1 MSEAETE
8 ARGLPPATGIFLA
21 IIVTVYALLAFSGG
35 DLDINPELILTWGGI
50 VPLKWLD
57 DEYWRLLAAGFLH
70 FSLMHIMANTICLL
84 AWGVPLEQLMGSLR
98 LAILLLG
105 SIVTGSIA
113 SVLMHQEVFVG
124 AGASGGTSGLLG
136 ALFLLWALRVI
147 VIPASFFAINIGLNV
162 AITLFVPG
170 IDWQAHLGG
179 FLGGAALAGLMVLW
193 AKARSAGR

>member
-1 MSEAETE
+1 MSGSGSEV
-8 ARGLPPATGIFLA
+8 RGMPPATGAFLA
-21 IIVTVYALLAFSGG
+21 VIVVVYALLAIAGG

-50 VPLKWLD
+50 VPLKWLGN
-57 DEYWRLLAAGFLH
+57 EYWRLLAAGFLH
-70 FSLMHIMANTICLL
+70 FSLMHIMANAICLL
-84 AWGVPLEQLMGSLR
+84 AWGVPLERLMGSAR

-113 SVLMHQEVFVG
+113 SVLMRQEVFVG

-147 VIPASFFAINIGLNV
+147 AMPASFFAINIGLNI
-162 AITLFVPG
+162 AIALFVPG

-179 FLGGAALAGLMVLW
+179 FLGGAALAGVMVLQ
-193 AKARSAGR
+193 ARSARR

>member
-1 MSEAETE
+1 MSETDTE
-8 ARGLPPATGIFLA
+8 ARGLPPATGAFLA
-21 IIVTVYALLAFSGG
+21 IIVTVYALLAFASG
-35 DLDINPELILTWGGI
+35 DLDINPEMILTWGGI

-57 DEYWRLLAAGFLH
+57 GEYWRLLAAGFLH

-84 AWGVPLEQLMGSLR
+84 AWGVPLERLMGSLR
-98 LAILLLG
+98 LTTLLLG

-147 VIPASFFAINIGLNV
+147 TIPASFFAINIGLNV
-162 AITLFVPG
+162 AIALFVPG

-179 FLGGAALAGLMVLW
+179 FLGGAGLAGLMVLW
-193 AKARSAGR
+193 VKVR

>member
-8 ARGLPPATGIFLA
+8 ARGLPPATGAFLA
-21 IIVTVYALLAFSGG
+21 IIVVVYVLLAFSSG
-35 DLDINPELILTWGGI
+35 DLDITPEVILTWGGI

-57 DEYWRLLAAGFLH
+57 GQYWRLLAAGFLH

-84 AWGVPLEQLMGSLR
+84 AWGVPLERLMGSLR
-98 LAILLLG
+98 LLILLLG
-105 SIVTGSIA
+105 SIITGSLA

-147 VIPASFFAINIGLNV
+147 TIPASFFAINIGLNV

-179 FLGGAALAGLMVLW
+179 FLGGAALAGLMVLR
-193 AKARSAGR
+193 AKGR

>member
-1 MSEAETE
+1 MSETE
-8 ARGLPPATGIFLA
+8 ARGLPPATGTFLA
-21 IIVTVYALLAFSGG
+21 VIVAVYALLAFSGG
-35 DLDINPELILTWGGI
+35 DLDIDPELILAWGGI

-57 DEYWRLLAAGFLH
+57 AQYWRLLAAGFLH

-84 AWGVPLEQLMGSLR
+84 AWGVPLERLMGSLR
-98 LAILLLG
+98 LTILLLG
-105 SIVTGSIA
+105 SIVTGSVA

-162 AITLFVPG
+162 AVALFVPG

-179 FLGGAALAGLMVLW
+179 FLGGAALAGFIVLRQ
-193 AKARSAGR
+193 KAR

>member
-8 ARGLPPATGIFLA
+8 ARGLPPATGAFLA
-21 IIVTVYALLAFSGG
+21 IIVVVYVLLAFSSG
-35 DLDINPELILTWGGI
+35 DLDITPEVILTWGGI

-57 DEYWRLLAAGFLH
+57 GQYWRLLAAGFLH

-84 AWGVPLEQLMGSLR
+84 AWGVPLERLMGSLR
-98 LAILLLG
+98 LLILLLG
-105 SIVTGSIA
+105 SIITGSLA

-136 ALFLLWALRVI
+136 SLFLLWALRVI
-147 VIPASFFAINIGLNV
+147 TIPASFFAINIGLNV

-179 FLGGAALAGLMVLW
+179 FLGGAGLAGLMVFW

>member
-1 MSEAETE
+1 MSETE
-8 ARGLPPATGIFLA
+8 ARGLPPATGTFLA
-21 IIVTVYALLAFSGG
+21 VIVAVYALLAFSGG
-35 DLDINPELILTWGGI
+35 DLDIDPELILAWGGI

-57 DEYWRLLAAGFLH
+57 AQYWRLLAAGFLH

-84 AWGVPLEQLMGSLR
+84 AWGVPLERLMGSLR
-98 LAILLLG
+98 LTILLLG
-105 SIVTGSIA
+105 SIVTGSVA

-162 AITLFVPG
+162 AVALFVPG

-179 FLGGAALAGLMVLW
+179 FLGGAALAGLIVLRE
-193 AKARSAGR
+193 KAR

>member
-1 MSEAETE
+1 MSEAG
-8 ARGLPPATGIFLA
+8 RGPSGMPPATGVFLA
-21 IIVTVYALLAFSGG
+21 VIVVVYALLAFYGG

-50 VPLKWLD
+50 VPLKWLG

-70 FSLMHIMANTICLL
+70 FSPMHIMANAICLL
-84 AWGVPLEQLMGSLR
+84 AWGVPLERLMGSLR

-105 SIVTGSIA
+105 SIITGSIA

-147 VIPASFFAINIGLNV
+147 PIPASFFAVNIGLNV

-179 FLGGAALAGLMVLW
+179 FLGGAALAGLMVLR
-193 AKARSAGR
+193 AKVRAG